1 MNNYR
6 ERLIKALI
14 KFYEGG
20 IEAHVMNIEVL
31 LGSHVGLAEH
41 GDIIETL
48 DAELEKLSSLEDK
61 LEVLKNILH
70 DIVEA
75 LKAQI
80 AEQTALIY
88 SLYKRIK
95 ELQDEVNSKN
105 KQ

>member
-1 MNNYR
+1 MNNYK

-20 IEAHVMNIEVL
+20 IESHVMNIEVL

-61 LEVLKNILH
+61 LEVLRKH
-70 DIVEA
+70 F
-75 LKAQI
+75 
-80 AEQTALIY
+80 T
-88 SLYKRIK
+88 
-95 ELQDEVNSKN
+95 
-105 KQ
+105 

>member
-20 IEAHVMNIEVL
+20 IEAHIMNIEVL

-41 GDIIETL
+41 GDIIETI

-61 LEVLKNILH
+61 LS
-70 DIVEA
+70 A
-75 LKAQI
+75 LKM
-80 AEQTALIY
+80 Y
-88 SLYKRIK
+88 F
-95 ELQDEVNSKN
+95 DD
-105 KQ
+105 

>member
-1 MNNYR
+1 MNNYK

-20 IEAHVMNIEVL
+20 IEANIMNIEVL

-61 LEVLKNILH
+61 LEVLRKH
-70 DIVEA
+70 F
-75 LKAQI
+75 
-80 AEQTALIY
+80 T
-88 SLYKRIK
+88 
-95 ELQDEVNSKN
+95 
-105 KQ
+105 

>member
-31 LGSHVGLAEH
+31 LGFHVGLAEH

-48 DAELEKLSSLEDK
+48 DAELDKLSSLEDK
-61 LEVLKNILH
+61 LEVLKKH
-70 DIVEA
+70 F
-75 LKAQI
+75 
-80 AEQTALIY
+80 
-88 SLYKRIK
+88 
-95 ELQDEVNSKN
+95 
-105 KQ
+105 

>member
-20 IEAHVMNIEVL
+20 IEAHKMNIEVL

-48 DAELEKLSSLEDK
+48 DAEVEKLSALEDK
-61 LEVLKNILH
+61 LEAINKHFLK
-70 DIVEA
+70 
-75 LKAQI
+75 
-80 AEQTALIY
+80 
-88 SLYKRIK
+88 
-95 ELQDEVNSKN
+95 
-105 KQ
+105 

>member
-14 KFYEGG
+14 KFYEGA

-48 DAELEKLSSLEDK
+48 DAELDKLSSLEDK
-61 LEVLKNILH
+61 LEVLKKH
-70 DIVEA
+70 F
-75 LKAQI
+75 
-80 AEQTALIY
+80 
-88 SLYKRIK
+88 
-95 ELQDEVNSKN
+95 
-105 KQ
+105 

>member
-48 DAELEKLSSLEDK
+48 DAELDKLSSLEDK
-61 LEVLKNILH
+61 LEVLKKH
-70 DIVEA
+70 FTW
-75 LKAQI
+75 Q
-80 AEQTALIY
+80 
-88 SLYKRIK
+88 
-95 ELQDEVNSKN
+95 KN
-105 KQ
+105 KH

>member
-20 IEAHVMNIEVL
+20 IEAHIMNIEVL

-48 DAELEKLSSLEDK
+48 DSELEKLSSLEDK
-61 LEVLKNILH
+61 LEVLK
-70 DIVEA
+70 
-75 LKAQI
+75 
-80 AEQTALIY
+80 
-88 SLYKRIK
+88 
-95 ELQDEVNSKN
+95 KN
-105 KQ
+105 FT

>member
-1 MNNYR
+1 MNNYK

-48 DAELEKLSSLEDK
+48 DMELEKLASLEDK
-61 LEVLKNILH
+61 LEYLKMYF
-70 DIVEA
+70 
-75 LKAQI
+75 
-80 AEQTALIY
+80 T
-88 SLYKRIK
+88 
-95 ELQDEVNSKN
+95 
-105 KQ
+105 

>member
-1 MNNYR
+1 MNNYK

-20 IEAHVMNIEVL
+20 IEAHVMKIEVL

-61 LEVLKNILH
+61 LEVLKKH
-70 DIVEA
+70 F
-75 LKAQI
+75 
-80 AEQTALIY
+80 T
-88 SLYKRIK
+88 
-95 ELQDEVNSKN
+95 
-105 KQ
+105 

>member
-61 LEVLKNILH
+61 LEVLKRYLNGG
-70 DIVEA
+70 
-75 LKAQI
+75 
-80 AEQTALIY
+80 
-88 SLYKRIK
+88 
-95 ELQDEVNSKN
+95 
-105 KQ
+105 

>member
-20 IEAHVMNIEVL
+20 IEAHKINIEVL

-48 DAELEKLSSLEDK
+48 DAEVEKLSALEDK
-61 LEVLKNILH
+61 LEAINKHFLK
-70 DIVEA
+70 
-75 LKAQI
+75 
-80 AEQTALIY
+80 
-88 SLYKRIK
+88 
-95 ELQDEVNSKN
+95 
-105 KQ
+105 